1 MVQWI
6 NFLRLMAAFAVGT
19 VVNLSWQDQI
29 LQQPAGTELLGW
41 VGVGSNLGF
50 FSFGM
55 LLILLSLAG
64 YNLPA
69 SKWPL
74 SLAGLLG
81 MYFLASPFA
90 ASVNTTAAIVLNSAG
105 LTLFHQAFFA
115 QLTATAIDGS
125 DFSLSR
131 RGGTIG
137 YGIGFGI
144 ASFRWPDL
152 SLGLVILASVSL
164 LAMIHP
170 RSTLV
175 ETLAAEHEA
184 KPEPT
189 GAQRGLWLQF
199 LPILILFST
208 LGACGRV
215 YDSFGPPLLLGK
227 WDGLLAIGSLLSL
240 EVFILP
246 LTRRLKGSVWVVAS
260 VFGWMAAYGS
270 LWLGT
275 PWLILGVSLI
285 SINCCGQVVIQQRAQ
300 SLAKRGS
307 ANLQALLLIG
317 SACAAG
323 IVSALA
329 VVWSASSP
337 WPIWALGLFTACA
350 GLLMVGLTLTLTRS
364 AEDEVRTTEVSSE
377 S

>member
-131 RGGTIG
+131 RGGTLG

-175 ETLAAEHEA
+175 ETLTAEHEA

-240 EVFILP
+240 EVIILP

-364 AEDEVRTTEVSSE
+364 TEDEVRPTEISSE